1 MKAKHYAYAM
11 AFLLFLTVALFSV
24 DQARAVDYSAGKA
37 VFKSRCQGCHRIE
50 GDGSY
55 PSAFY
60 RQYRPKDFSK
70 PSSWENL
77 SEEKIR
83 FVLAKGHGV
92 MRPVPLTADQ
102 TKALIDYMMHELKK

>member
-1 MKAKHYAYAM
+1 MKTKHGAILVLMLSMVITLYA
-11 AFLLFLTVALFSV
+11 
-24 DQARAVDYSAGKA
+24 DQTWGADYSAGKA

-55 PSAFY
+55 PSAFHK
-60 RQYRPKDFSK
+60 QYRPKDFSK
-70 PSSWENL
+70 SAAWENL

-92 MRPVPLTADQ
+92 MRPIPLSADQ
-102 TKALIDYMMHELKK
+102 TNALIDYMIHELKK

>member
-1 MKAKHYAYAM
+1 MKTKHCAILV
-11 AFLLFLTVALFSV
+11 LLLSMVITLNA
-24 DQARAVDYSAGKA
+24 DQTWATDYSAGKA

-55 PSAFY
+55 PSTFY
-60 RQYRPKDFSK
+60 KQYRPKDFSK
-70 PSSWENL
+70 SAAWENL

-92 MRPVPLTADQ
+92 MRPIPLTADQ
-102 TKALIDYMMHELKK
+102 TNALIDYMMHELKK

>member
-1 MKAKHYAYAM
+1 MKAKQYVMVA
-11 AFLLFLTVALFSV
+11 LLFLTVILLSA
-24 DQARAVDYSAGKA
+24 DQTLAADYSAGKA

-70 PSSWENL
+70 SSSWENL

-92 MRPVPLTADQ
+92 MRPIPLTADQ